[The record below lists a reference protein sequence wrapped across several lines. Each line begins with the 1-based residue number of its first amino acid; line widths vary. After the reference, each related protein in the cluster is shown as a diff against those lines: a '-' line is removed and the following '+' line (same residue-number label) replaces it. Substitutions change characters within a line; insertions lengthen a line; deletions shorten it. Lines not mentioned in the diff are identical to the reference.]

1 MTETERMYAYFICS
15 IPMIGGVRAGQLLS
29 RFGDPQGGYEGRR
42 ESRYRRL
49 EGDIE

>member
-29 RFGDPQGGYEGRR
+29 RFGTRR
-42 ESRYRRL
+42 ESMKPVPPAGGRY
-49 EGDIE
+49 

>member
-15 IPMIGGVRAGQLLS
+15 IPMIGGVRAGQFLQLLETA
-29 RFGDPQGGYEGRR
+29 DI
-42 ESRYRRL
+42 SRYRRL